1 MALDLDPRR
10 HARALA
16 VLAAG
21 GVVAAGL
28 ALQRA
33 HMKRLAG
40 DPDWLRLSDFR
51 HGLALPVHSADGTR
65 IHAEVFGPDEA
76 ATVVLAPGW
85 TEQLSIWTSVI
96 AALRA
101 RDLRIVAYDL
111 RGHGGSGPAAGDDYS
126 LQRFGEDVEAVL
138 RASLPDGRR
147 AIVVGHSLGG
157 MAIAAWAER
166 HNVREH
172 ACGAALVNTGFSDL
186 IADSL
191 VLPQLTRVFGE
202 PVVRRLFL
210 GSGARLP
217 SFSSPLQHDAV
228 RYLAFGPSATAG
240 QVAFYEQMLIACPP
254 HVRAACGLAI
264 SDMNLQDAVARLTVP
279 TLVIAGDQDRLTPP
293 SHARR
298 IARALPQLER
308 LIELPETGHMSLLER
323 PVELGEA
330 LAGFIAKVAPDSRL
344 SAA

>member
-21 GVVAAGL
+21 AGLATGL

-33 HMKRLAG
+33 HIKRLAE
-40 DPDWLRLSDFR
+40 DDERRRLSDFR

-65 IHAEVFGPDEA
+65 IHAEVFGPDDA

-96 AALRA
+96 AELRG
-101 RDLRIVAYDL
+101 RGLRVVAYDL

-126 LQRFGEDVEAVL
+126 LERFGEDVEAVL
-138 RASLPDGRR
+138 GAALPDGRR
-147 AIVVGHSLGG
+147 ATVVGHSLGG

-166 HNVREH
+166 HDVRKH
-172 ACGAALVNTGFSDL
+172 ACAAALLNTGFSDL
-186 IADSL
+186 IADSQ
-191 VLPQLTRVFGE
+191 VVPQLSRVFGE

-217 SFSSPLQHDAV
+217 SFSSPLQHAAV
-228 RYLAFGPSATAG
+228 RYLAFGPTATAG

-264 SDMNLQDAVARLTVP
+264 SDMDLQDAVVRLTLP

-298 IARALPQLER
+298 IAGALPQLER
-308 LIELPETGHMSLLER
+308 LIELPETGHMSPLER
-323 PVELGEA
+323 PAELGEA
-330 LAGFIAKVAPDSRL
+330 LAEFVAKVAPDSRL

>member
-138 RASLPDGRR
+138 RAALPDGRR

-186 IADSL
+186 IAGNDK
-191 VLPQLTRVFGE
+191 
-202 PVVRRLFL
+202 RR
-210 GSGARLP
+210 
-217 SFSSPLQHDAV
+217 H
-228 RYLAFGPSATAG
+228 G
-240 QVAFYEQMLIACPP
+240 QPGDGILEV
-254 HVRAACGLAI
+254 HVRDRESACGA
-264 SDMNLQDAVARLTVP
+264 DVGR
-279 TLVIAGDQDRLTPP
+279 AGDQHLLVERDLSGGGAGPERQVADRVV
-293 SHARR
+293 
-298 IARALPQLER
+298 LER
-308 LIELPETGHMSLLER
+308 R
-323 PVELGEA
+323 
-330 LAGFIAKVAPDSRL
+330 
-344 SAA
+344 